1 MHIYISFIISLLM
14 MPFMANKYSCRTY
27 FDIHP
32 VGNEFGLQVILK
44 SNGYYSGKID
54 GQIGNITKSAIKIFQ
69 NSVGLQPD
77 GVVGSDTCKELLTIK
92 PAQSINNIKES
103 SVGKVDESLKE
114 VQTKLKD
121 LGLYSGSVD
130 GIKGYNTTSAI
141 KVFQSKAGLIADGIA
156 GPNTKAALE
165 KGEEAYVS
173 ITQIENTTVD
183 TTSTVQPISDSAL
196 DLSNYNSNGVCI
208 VGYVDTLGI
217 WVPDPCFYP
226 VFVYRF
232 GKVAQVNS
240 AAERDAYITDRWSLT
255 PEKIYTP
262 IGPVNTQNY
271 IDGVNSPVNG
281 LVMPSNQTYPTVVLG
296 IKNDNN
302 KRARPQSGPQ
312 DADAVFEVL
321 VEGGMTRF
329 INVFYQ
335 SNTNYHGPVRSARPT
350 DPTVLRPVV
359 GVLVASGGT
368 PGLIPEIISIGVPVI
383 SDQRVGYYRI
393 SDHPS
398 GTTRKAPHNL
408 YADTDTLRTRAINSG
423 YKPTTHPQPLFA
435 WGDPQTSSWQDIKNI
450 TLTFSNYTRVT
461 WKWNGYEYRRTFY
474 DAYVGSSSTNIHNTI
489 SQYGIIKQISTK
501 TLITLFCEPY
511 IHPLQLPSV
520 KTVGEGR
527 AIIMHDGKLLDVF
540 WKRGDNIDPFHIVD
554 INGNEL
560 YVPKGKVWISLV
572 PNNRFPSFG

>member
-1 MHIYISFIISLLM
+1 MHIYISFIISLMM
-14 MPFMANKYSCRTY
+14 MPFMANKYSCSTY
-27 FDIHP
+27 FNIHP

-54 GQIGNITKSAIKIFQ
+54 GQIGNITKSAIKVFQ

-92 PAQSINNIKES
+92 PAQSIKNIKES
-103 SVGKVDESLKE
+103 NVEKVDESLKE

-121 LGLYSGSVD
+121 LGLYSGAVD
-130 GIKGYNTTSAI
+130 GVKGSNTTSAI
-141 KVFQSKAGLIADGIA
+141 KLFQSKAGLIADGIA

-173 ITQIENTTVD
+173 ITQAQNTAVE

-255 PEKIYTP
+255 AEKIYTP

-350 DPTVLRPVV
+350 DPTVLRPVG

-383 SDQRVGYYRI
+383 SDQRTGYYRI

-408 YADTDTLRTRAINSG
+408 YADTNALRTRAINSG

-435 WGDPQTSSWQDIKNI
+435 WGNPETSSWQDTKNI

-489 SQYGIIKQISTK
+489 SQYGVIKQISTK

-560 YVPKGKVWISLV
+560 FVPKGKVWISLV
-572 PNNRFPSFG
+572 PNTKFPSFG